1 MKCYIFKKFKVRSQ
15 SYIQHKVSQR
25 NGGVLKEI
33 DIFAQKIKLSRP
45 SIISLVNDQIHSFLQ
60 IWSHLLKKF
69 SVENVVF
76 MQCMFVEV

>member
-1 MKCYIFKKFKVRSQ
+1 MKCYILKKFKVRSQ

-76 MQCMFVEV
+76 MQCMFVEI

>member
-1 MKCYIFKKFKVRSQ
+1 MKCYILKKFKVRSQ

>member
-1 MKCYIFKKFKVRSQ
+1 MLHFEKFKVRSQ

-45 SIISLVNDQIHSFLQ
+45 SIISLVNDQIHSLLQ

>member
-1 MKCYIFKKFKVRSQ
+1 MKCYILKKFKVRSQ

-60 IWSHLLKKF
+60 SWSHLLKKF

>member
-1 MKCYIFKKFKVRSQ
+1 MKCYILKKCKVRSQ

>member
-1 MKCYIFKKFKVRSQ
+1 MKCYILKKFKVRSQ
-15 SYIQHKVSQR
+15 GYIQHKVSQR

>member
-1 MKCYIFKKFKVRSQ
+1 MKCYILKKFKVRSQ

-45 SIISLVNDQIHSFLQ
+45 SIISLVNDQIHSLLQ

>member
-1 MKCYIFKKFKVRSQ
+1 MKCYILKKFKVRSQ

-25 NGGVLKEI
+25 NGGVLKET

>member
-1 MKCYIFKKFKVRSQ
+1 MKCYILKKFKVRSQ

-69 SVENVVF
+69 SVENVF

>member
-1 MKCYIFKKFKVRSQ
+1 MKCYILKKFKVRSQ

-60 IWSHLLKKF
+60 IWSQLHVHFCAMDMVIMTK
-69 SVENVVF
+69 
-76 MQCMFVEV
+76 

>member
-1 MKCYIFKKFKVRSQ
+1 MKCYILKKFKVRSQ

-76 MQCMFVEV
+76 MHCMFVEV